1 MPAILHKLKK
11 LEIKSSPFINK
22 VLDTKGATMHWVKPE
37 LVANFEFATW
47 TNTGR
52 IRKPATF
59 LGFRKDKKAKD
70 VVREVPK
77 PVEKIEDEIHE
88 DSQRSN
94 KKNAKATRAAKTN
107 EDSNWKELDKIEITS
122 KEEFDIGDCSV
133 TITNFERNIWK
144 DISKASLIQYY
155 HAIAPHILPYLKD
168 RPLSLHIKPYGAM
181 APGLYIKDMEGREPD
196 CATVFHDKRKHPK
209 PGKRNTIDYLVCNNE
224 ATLLYLI
231 NLGCIDVNPW
241 MSRIQNPEQPDLI
254 NIDLDPSDDD
264 FEKVIEVAQA
274 AKKVLTKY
282 KLISFIKT
290 SGKTG
295 LHIYIP
301 ITGIDF
307 AAARNYSEKLGA
319 EIHELIPGISTTQVS
334 ISLRGDKVFIDP
346 SQNDYADTLAAPYS
360 ARPNRIP
367 TVSTPLDW
375 KEVRPGLDPSQF
387 TIDTMMARINKKG
400 DLFKGVLD
408 KTNQNK
414 NSKAIKKIFG

>member
-1 MPAILHKLKK
+1 
-11 LEIKSSPFINK
+11 
-22 VLDTKGATMHWVKPE
+22 
-37 LVANFEFATW
+37 
-47 TNTGR
+47 
-52 IRKPATF
+52 
-59 LGFRKDKKAKD
+59 
-70 VVREVPK
+70 
-77 PVEKIEDEIHE
+77 
-88 DSQRSN
+88 
-94 KKNAKATRAAKTN
+94 
-107 EDSNWKELDKIEITS
+107 
-122 KEEFDIGDCSV
+122 
-133 TITNFERNIWK
+133 
-144 DISKASLIQYY
+144 
-155 HAIAPHILPYLKD
+155 
-168 RPLSLHIKPYGAM
+168 
-181 APGLYIKDMEGREPD
+181 MEGREPD

-319 EIHELIPGISTTQVS
+319 ELQELIPGISTTQVS